1 MTQIRNVALV
11 CAGKYHDIDFARL
24 ELLKLLAEV
33 PHARTTV
40 CADYE
45 LGAALDQTDCLISYT
60 CDVVASDQ
68 SADQLRAWL
77 EAGGRWFA
85 LHGTNSVIEF
95 VSGKPLKIRTPDTA
109 PAFMRLLGS
118 QFQGHPPICDFDV
131 LPADDD
137 HALIDG
143 IEAFRTNDEIYL
155 CKMIGKPRVLLY
167 CDYDEPISAFEGT
180 DWQANER
187 QPVMYLNDHD
197 EGAVLYLTLGHCR
210 GHYDMRPLADYYPT
224 VERCSWDTP
233 EYYELLRRGI
243 AWALGDEPG

>member
-1 MTQIRNVALV
+1 MEKVRNVALI
-11 CAGKYHDIDFARL
+11 CSGKYHDIDFARL
-24 ELLKLLAEV
+24 ELLKLLADI

-40 CADYE
+40 YADYD
-45 LGAALDQTDCLISYT
+45 LGEALDRFDCLISYT
-60 CDVVASDQ
+60 CDVVANAD
-68 SADQLRAWL
+68 SANRLRAWL

-109 PAFMRLLGS
+109 PEFMRLLGS

-155 CKMIGKPRVLLY
+155 CKMIGPSRARTGRTMTASRS
-167 CDYDEPISAFEGT
+167 CT
-180 DWQANER
+180 
-187 QPVMYLNDHD
+187 
-197 EGAVLYLTLGHCR
+197 
-210 GHYDMRPLADYYPT
+210 
-224 VERCSWDTP
+224 
-233 EYYELLRRGI
+233 
-243 AWALGDEPG
+243 